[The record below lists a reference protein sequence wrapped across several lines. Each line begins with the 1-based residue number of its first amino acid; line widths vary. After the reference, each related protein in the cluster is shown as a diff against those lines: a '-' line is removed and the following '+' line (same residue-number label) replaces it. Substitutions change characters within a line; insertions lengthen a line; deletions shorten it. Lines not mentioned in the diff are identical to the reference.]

1 MNQPVVKS
9 VGADWVN
16 VLFGAWVIVSPF
28 ALGFA
33 GNLPVRWD
41 NVAVGAAVVFLALA
55 GARMRAVRGLVRGL
69 MVLLGGWLLVSPFY
83 FGNSKPIISWNN
95 VVMGILIIIGTV
107 LAESERPIDSE
118 RLEARG

>member
-1 MNQPVVKS
+1 MNEPVVKS

-16 VLFGAWVIVSPF
+16 VLFGAWVVASPF

-33 GNLPVRWD
+33 DNLPVRWD
-41 NVAVGAAVVFLALA
+41 NVAVGAAVVLLAFAAPKRPLA
-55 GARMRAVRGLVRGL
+55 RGL

-83 FGNSKPIISWNN
+83 FGYSKPIVSWNN

-107 LAESERPIDSE
+107 LAESMRPTESGS
-118 RLEARG
+118 LEARG